1 MSAVQ
6 QRVLLLRHCP
16 EQEGGSDCIFR
27 REWAYSLNEQR
38 QACVCY
44 DYCDRAIFMLRE
56 REGGLFFLGQAL
68 CKLSLEPAGG
78 LSVTGP
84 ILRPSSAHIM
94 QKRLGRG
101 LMGVFS
107 G

>member
-6 QRVLLLRHCP
+6 QRVLLLRHCL
-16 EQEGGSDCIFR
+16 EEEGGSGCIFR

-56 REGGLFFLGQAL
+56 RREGSFFWVKHCASSLSSLQVDGAL
-68 CKLSLEPAGG
+68 QVLSCD
-78 LSVTGP
+78 
-84 ILRPSSAHIM
+84 H
-94 QKRLGRG
+94 RLHTLYRKDWGEA
-101 LMGVFS
+101 
-107 G
+107 